1 MILVTEATGK
11 FMKRQIIT
19 SIEIDVPPNVIWKI
33 IAEFDQY
40 DRWNPFIPS
49 INGKTILGTK
59 LEVKIQPPGG
69 NAMTFR
75 PIVLVANPER
85 ELSWLGRVLFPGIFD
100 GEHRF
105 EIEPLSDQR
114 VRFVHSEKF
123 SGLLVRL
130 FWRSLNARTRQG
142 FEEMNQALKLQAEQ
156 QYTDKVY

>member
-1 MILVTEATGK
+1 VFLVTGATGK
-11 FMKRQIIT
+11 LMKRQIIT

-33 IAEFDQY
+33 LTEFDRY
-40 DRWNPFIPS
+40 DRWNPFMPS
-49 INGKTILGTK
+49 INGKAIPGTK

-75 PIVLVANPER
+75 PIVLVANPGR
-85 ELSWLGRVLFPGIFD
+85 ELSWLGRLLFPGIFD

-105 EIEPLSDQR
+105 EIESLSDRR

-123 SGLLVRL
+123 SGLLVPL
-130 FWRSLNARTRQG
+130 FWRSLNTRTRQG

-156 QYTDKVY
+156 QYTDKVF